1 MRILKDLL
9 GRVFRHSD
17 GGSRRRVSKW
27 ELLVHTRQFSYEW
40 QIQGLQD
47 TENERV
53 RKREIETELRTRTLQ
68 HKAEILYE
76 WQGKDLEGWCKGE
89 RTQNGGGWRSI
100 YKGSTILANCQ

>member
-9 GRVFRHSD
+9 GRVFRYGD
-17 GGSRRRVSKW
+17 GSSRRRVSKW

-53 RKREIETELRTRTLQ
+53 RKRRTEKKLQAHTLQ
-68 HKAEILYE
+68 HKAEMVYAR
-76 WQGKDLEGWCKGE
+76 QRKDLEETSERGKVLASSSCK
-89 RTQNGGGWRSI
+89 TIARS
-100 YKGSTILANCQ
+100 